1 MSEIET
7 VLTIT
12 GIVLVVFSIIGGGLK
27 ERTTATSPTGSLV
40 RVGVFIMGGLF
51 LLLGLLIESGF
62 FKHI

>member
-27 ERTTATSPTGSLV
+27 EESIATSPTASLV

>member
-27 ERTTATSPTGSLV
+27 EETTATSPTASLV

-51 LLLGLLIESGF
+51 LLLSLLIESGF

>member
-12 GIVLVVFSIIGGGLK
+12 GIVMVVFSIIGGGLK
-27 ERTTATSPTGSLV
+27 EKNTATSPTASLM
-40 RVGVFIMGGLF
+40 RVGFFFMGGF
-51 LLLGLLIESGF
+51 LLLLGILIESGF

>member
-27 ERTTATSPTGSLV
+27 ENKTTASPTGSLV
-40 RVGVFIMGGLF
+40 RVVFFFVGGLL